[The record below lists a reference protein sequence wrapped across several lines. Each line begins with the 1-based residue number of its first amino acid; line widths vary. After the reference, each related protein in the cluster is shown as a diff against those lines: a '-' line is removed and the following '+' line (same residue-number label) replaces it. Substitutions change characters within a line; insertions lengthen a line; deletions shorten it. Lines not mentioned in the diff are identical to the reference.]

1 MTTTANPTPPN
12 AAQMIHADTQALR
25 RDMATILELAR
36 NTALPM
42 PGESMSVL
50 DAMLGLL
57 QTIVH
62 RVEQIDQSLSALHQR
77 FDQPGIA
84 NALRRVI
91 DSD

>member
-1 MTTTANPTPPN
+1 
-12 AAQMIHADTQALR
+12 
-25 RDMATILELAR
+25 MAVILELAR

-42 PGESMSVL
+42 PGESVSVL

-57 QTIVH
+57 QTVVT
-62 RVEQIDQSLSALHQR
+62 RMEQMDQSLAALHQR

-91 DSD
+91 ESD

>member
-1 MTTTANPTPPN
+1 MTTTANPAQPN
-12 AAQMIHADTQALR
+12 AAQLIHADTQALR
-25 RDMATILELAR
+25 RDMAVILELAR

-42 PGESMSVL
+42 PGESVSVL

-57 QTIVH
+57 QTVVT
-62 RVEQIDQSLSALHQR
+62 RMEQMDQSLAALHQR

-91 DSD
+91 ESD

>member
-1 MTTTANPTPPN
+1 MATTANPTQLN

-42 PGESMSVL
+42 KGEEMSVIE
-50 DAMLGLL
+50 AMLGLL
-57 QTIVH
+57 QTIVA
-62 RVEQIDQSLSALHQR
+62 RTEQVDQSLQALHQKL
-77 FDQPGIA
+77 DQPGIA
-84 NALRRVI
+84 NVLRRMI